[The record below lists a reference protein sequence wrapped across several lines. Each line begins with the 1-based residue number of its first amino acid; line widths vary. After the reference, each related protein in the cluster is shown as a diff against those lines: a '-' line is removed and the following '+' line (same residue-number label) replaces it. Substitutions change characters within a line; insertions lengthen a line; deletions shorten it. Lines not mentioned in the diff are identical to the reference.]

1 MIIVNNVCEAKKI
14 LRDIKKSEKS
24 IGFVP
29 TMGYLHDGHISLVKQ
44 SRKDNDFTVVS
55 IFVNPTQFGPNED
68 LDKYPRDFV
77 RDEKLLRDVGV
88 DMVFYPSEKIMY
100 PDGYATFVN
109 VERVTEPLCGAKR
122 PGHFRG
128 VATVVCKLFNIVL
141 PDKAYFGL
149 KDYQQVIVIK
159 RMVEDLNMDVDI
171 IGMPIVRE
179 SDGLAMSSRNVYL
192 SQDERLSALS
202 LSRSFYLVEEKLRS
216 GEMRASEIIKDVE
229 DFINSHPY
237 TKIDYVEIVDKD
249 SLEKLDFINGPF
261 LMAMAVF
268 VNKTRLIDN
277 KIFEV

>member
-1 MIIVNNVCEAKKI
+1 MLIVNTVCEAKKI
-14 LRDIKKSEKS
+14 LRDIKNSGKS

-29 TMGYLHDGHISLVKQ
+29 TMGYLHSGHISLVDQ
-44 SRKDNDFTVVS
+44 SKKDNDFTVVS

-77 RDEKLLRDVGV
+77 RDEKLLRDAGV
-88 DMVFYPSEKIMY
+88 DMVFYPSVETMY

-109 VERVTEPLCGAKR
+109 VERVTDPLCGAKR

-128 VATVVCKLFNIVL
+128 VATIVCKLFNIVS
-141 PDKAYFGL
+141 PDKSYFGL

-159 RMVEDLNMDVDI
+159 RMVEDLNMDVDVV
-171 IGMPIVRE
+171 GMPIVRE

-192 SQDERLSALS
+192 SPDERLSALS
-202 LSRSFYLVEEKLRS
+202 LSRSFPLVEKKLKS
-216 GEMRASEIIKDVE
+216 GERRASVIIKDVE
-229 DFINSHPY
+229 DFISSHPY
-237 TKIDYVEIVDKD
+237 SRIDYVEIVDKD
-249 SLEKLDFINGPF
+249 SLEKLDFIDRPF

-268 VNKTRLIDN
+268 INKTRLIDN